1 MLACTALV
9 GCSDDDV
16 LNNAEMENQ
25 QAEKM
30 RAYMTF
36 SIASSTNSSR
46 GTTNS
51 GTTTGDKDGNQ
62 EHSGHE
68 NAGTAAENKINEV
81 LIAFYNTQGDDGFSG
96 LYTMDAEGESSTNDL
111 TFNSYSTKLV
121 KNSDGSYELE
131 KPFALNSLGQ
141 YKALFIINPA
151 TTIKTEEGKAA
162 ETSDGVKAFYEWV
175 TTNAALSVEEI
186 IGANKNN
193 FMMANRKEVTIN
205 VTKDNN
211 DPTNPAC
218 YTDGGKTEAPIEV
231 ERVVSKI
238 TFRHKPA
245 ETGFKAI
252 GNITDGKNLYEIE
265 EIKYD
270 YEIIKSNFWYLNP
283 DTKIYNYLT
292 NLYKAESPEG
302 SVYWVYVDAEGNT
315 TRYEINTAF
324 KGSDDDKR
332 GEKEGSEGDG
342 MYEGEL
348 KPADGTTTNT
358 VKAQVVKTSTYTG
371 TLVYVGSKKVS
382 NEDPGQYYVQLKK
395 YAIVNKNNQ
404 VYYVRHTS
412 TTPASATKDDVWGIV
427 GSKNYLIEP
436 NTATKSNLTFTSPLE
451 WSAASTYFNDDFM
464 TVTSYLETTNPA
476 QQYFKSFATT
486 DEGDVEAGKTPND
499 TEFSDEDPTATATTP
514 DYTTVGTLMD
524 YVLENSVIADNQNA
538 LTSTG
543 VIFEAQIYNK
553 EGAVVDHMLGY
564 NGSYYPSFLAL
575 QEATM
580 GTTDANDD
588 GVVNT
593 ADSPFWKYT
602 DEDYNKMSAEQKQTL
617 ATTLANEGITL
628 YQDGKCYYFSAEIKH
643 FENNNDN
650 VKGVMEYAIMR
661 NNIYSL
667 SVDSVDKFGFS
678 SIDLKS
684 GVLNNSGTEQE
695 KVYLTMKAKI
705 LPWIVRF
712 NNITF

>member
-16 LNNAEMENQ
+16 LNNAEKENQ

-81 LIAFYNTQGDDGFSG
+81 LIAFYNTQGGDGFSG
-96 LYTMDAEGESSTNDL
+96 LYTMNANEDKSENEL

-121 KNSDGSYELE
+121 KNDDGSYGLE
-131 KPFALNSLGQ
+131 KPFALNSLGI

-151 TTIKTEEGKAA
+151 EAIKSKEEKATK
-162 ETSDGVKAFYEWV
+162 TSEGIKGFYEWV
-175 TTNAALSVEEI
+175 TTNAASSVAEI
-186 IGANKNN
+186 IGEDKDN
-193 FMMANRKEVTIN
+193 FMMANRKEVIIN
-205 VTKDNN
+205 VTEDNN
-211 DPTNPAC
+211 DPTTPAY
-218 YTDGGKTEAPIEV
+218 YTDGGNTEAPIEV

-238 TFRHKPA
+238 TFRHKA
-245 ETGFKAI
+245 AADDFESI
-252 GNITDGKNLYEIE
+252 GSITDGKNLYEIQE
-265 EIKYD
+265 TKFNYD
-270 YEIIKSNFWYLNP
+270 IVKRNFWFKNS
-283 DTKIYNYLT
+283 DGIYNYLT
-292 NLYKAESPEG
+292 NLYKAEDPDG
-302 SVYWVYVDAEGNT
+302 KVYWVYVDDKGNT
-315 TRYEINTAF
+315 TRYVIDEVF
-324 KGSDDDKR
+324 KGSEDDKR
-332 GEKEGSEGDG
+332 GEAEGSLGDG

-348 KPADGTTTNT
+348 QGGKTA
-358 VKAQVVKTSTYTG
+358 KAEVVKSTTYQG
-371 TLVYVGSKKVS
+371 TLVYVGSKVQS
-382 NEDPGQYYVQLKK
+382 DEDPENYYVQLKR

-412 TTPASATKDDVWGIV
+412 ETPASATKEDVWGIV

-436 NTATKSNLTFTSPLE
+436 NTAAKSDLTFASPLA
-451 WSAASTYFNDDFM
+451 WPTGSDASTYFNDDFV
-464 TVTSYLETTNPA
+464 TVTNYLETTNPA
-476 QQYFKSFATT
+476 QLYFKNFSAT
-486 DEGDVEAGKTPND
+486 DEGNVSANVTPND
-499 TEFSDEDPTATATTP
+499 TEYSDEDPIATGKGHG
-514 DYTTVGTLMD
+514 DYNTVGTLMD
-524 YVLENSVIADNQNA
+524 YVLENSILADNQNA

-543 VIFEAQIYNK
+543 VIFEAQIYNST
-553 EGAVVDHMLGY
+553 GAVVDHMLGW

-580 GTTDANDD
+580 SEGSTDITT
-588 GVVNT
+588 
-593 ADSPFWKYT
+593 SPFWKYT
-602 DEDYNKMSAEQKQTL
+602 DEDYKNMSVEQKKTL
-617 ATTLANEGITL
+617 ATTLANEGVTL

-643 FENNNDN
+643 FENNNDA
-650 VKGVMEYAIMR
+650 KGVMEYAIMR

-667 SVDSVDKFGFS
+667 SVEYVNNFGFS
-678 SIDLKS
+678 SIDLQS
-684 GVLNNSGTEQE
+684 GVLNDSNTEQE

-712 NNITF
+712 NNIEF